1 MKSAASLLL
10 TIALGVTIV
19 YSLNSGT
26 HDQPFRGQ
34 ADDANQRLN
43 AASQQETR
51 SEKELREKLV
61 GSWKIVSA
69 SFDGK
74 PSELHRTSVT
84 IKHITPVHIIWI
96 GYQPEDRKIFR
107 SAGGSWTIAEGRY
120 VETMRYGLADTFK
133 KDSFGATLGF
143 DCRFEGDK
151 WIQSGKLPNGV
162 MLEEIWQRV
171 RENEDVAEWPSEQ
184 QK

>member
-1 MKSAASLLL
+1 MAGSAPE
-10 TIALGVTIV
+10 TQNPT
-19 YSLNSGT
+19 
-26 HDQPFRGQ
+26 
-34 ADDANQRLN
+34 
-43 AASQQETR
+43 SQKESS
-51 SEKELREKLV
+51 SEKDLREKLV

-133 KDSFGATLGF
+133 QDSFGKSLGF

-162 MLEEIWQRV
+162 MLEEIWQRIQ
-171 RENEDVAEWPSEQ
+171 ENEDVDAWPAA